1 MEHMY
6 VCMCMC
12 VCAVCLCVPVRAVCM
27 CVPVCVCSVCSMCVY
42 VYGPEMTLFLFP
54 LSLLTPFP
62 SSLPYPMFSAVGL
75 TISTRLFSNTW
86 TLLLPQSS
94 KCWDSLSS
102 YQRLKKLNILYAF
115 FLNSCDLQSER
126 LVLLFLLYESLLSL
140 IVSCAQGAFPSSPTG
155 QCLQLRAT
163 LSVGISKL
171 AHRMNKVS
179 NALPSIYTC
188 GSLQQSSNTRWGS
201 GGQRVE
207 KQSHKANMRFRWNL
221 EGCLV
226 WGVAQWQNT
235 CWGTRLSLRI
245 VLAQ

>member
-1 MEHMY
+1 
-6 VCMCMC
+6 
-12 VCAVCLCVPVRAVCM
+12 
-27 CVPVCVCSVCSMCVY
+27 
-42 VYGPEMTLFLFP
+42 
-54 LSLLTPFP
+54 
-62 SSLPYPMFSAVGL
+62 MFSTVGL

-86 TLLLPQSS
+86 TLLLPQSP
-94 KCWDSLSS
+94 KCWDSLPS
-102 YQRLKKLNILYAF
+102 YQRLKKLNILYALF
-115 FLNSCDLQSER
+115 FWILAICK
-126 LVLLFLLYESLLSL
+126 VKGWCLLFLLYESLLSL

-235 CWGTRLSLRI
+235 CWGTRPSRRI

>member
-1 MEHMY
+1 
-6 VCMCMC
+6 MCACAC
-12 VCAVCLCVPVRAVCM
+12 VCALCACVSLWGLCACACLYVFVVCALCVYM
-27 CVPVCVCSVCSMCVY
+27 CIDLKWLCFFS
-42 VYGPEMTLFLFP
+42 LFLFSR
-54 LSLLTPFP
+54 LF
-62 SSLPYPMFSAVGL
+62 LPPPPPHPMFSTVGL

-86 TLLLPQSS
+86 TLLLPQSP
-94 KCWDSLSS
+94 KCWDSLPS
-102 YQRLKKLNILYAF
+102 YQRLKKLNILYALF
-115 FLNSCDLQSER
+115 FWILAICK
-126 LVLLFLLYESLLSL
+126 VKGWCLLFLLYESLLSL

-221 EGCLV
+221 EECLV

-235 CWGTRLSLRI
+235 CWGTRPSRRI